1 MQKYSTSQYNDIF
14 YKLPTEIQDVLIRYD
29 TSEHL
34 WKIGEKHKLQIDKV
48 GIMHDLSMDVMMG
61 IIASKNFVREL
72 QNELGIPALD
82 ASALARDIDEEIFKP
97 IKNTMIKIYG
107 DGAPYKP
114 SSTLVQFY
122 EEEEEHKAL
131 DKDALLKEI
140 ENPAEAVMRR
150 EEVKTTELETVEE
163 VKELKDMAR
172 LLTPERSDGGQE
184 KKAGMGSPHPD
195 PLLNKERV
203 SKPIGKT
210 GEVEIKKIGMHLD
223 NPPPPQEG
231 ISSTLDRL
239 ASLKLSKTFVMPKTA
254 ISEELSAV
262 SFQDVPK
269 SGIAE
274 VKDQKLEA
282 KSSKLEATKPYTPPA
297 PKKYSADPY
306 REPLS

>member
-97 IKNTMIKIYG
+97 IKNTMIKLYG

-122 EEEEEHKAL
+122 EEEEEHQAL
-131 DKDALLKEI
+131 DKNTLLKEI
-140 ENPAEAVMRR
+140 ENPAEAVVRR

-184 KKAGMGSPHPD
+184 KKFTPP
-195 PLLNKERV
+195 
-203 SKPIGKT
+203 
-210 GEVEIKKIGMHLD
+210 
-223 NPPPPQEG
+223 NPPQKGGQEAGPSLPLGKGQGWVNPEG
-231 ISSTLDRL
+231 ISSTLDKI

>member
-1 MQKYSTSQYNDIF
+1 MKYTVSQYNQVSK
-14 YKLPTEIQDVLIRYD
+14 KLPLEIRDVVWSQSTNDKLFEIAQR
-29 TSEHL
+29 
-34 WKIGEKHKLQIDKV
+34 HKLHIDKSGEMINLV
-48 GIMHDLSMDVMMG
+48 LDVMMG
-61 IIASKNFVREL
+61 MEPAKTFVHDLQRVTEL
-72 QNELGIPALD
+72 PALD
-82 ASALARDIDEEIFKP
+82 ASTLARDIDEEIFKP
-97 IKNTMIKIYG
+97 IKNTMIKLYG

-122 EEEEEHKAL
+122 EEEEEHQAL
-131 DKDALLKEI
+131 DKNTLLKEI
-140 ENPAEAVMRR
+140 ENPAEAVVRR

-184 KKAGMGSPHPD
+184 KKFTPP
-195 PLLNKERV
+195 
-203 SKPIGKT
+203 
-210 GEVEIKKIGMHLD
+210 
-223 NPPPPQEG
+223 NPPQKGGQEAGTSLPLGKGQGWVNPEG
-231 ISSTLDRL
+231 ISSTLDKI